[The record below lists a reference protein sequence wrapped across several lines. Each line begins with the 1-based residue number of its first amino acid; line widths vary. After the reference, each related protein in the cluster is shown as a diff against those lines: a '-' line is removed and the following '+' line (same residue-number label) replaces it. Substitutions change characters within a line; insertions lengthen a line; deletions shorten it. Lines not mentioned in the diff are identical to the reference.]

1 MAEREESNLAERF
14 QSRMGTLSPEKPLV
28 APGDQHDAATLDD
41 PERLLA
47 GPATN
52 HRDDLREEHF
62 RPKFGRVVAST
73 PAARQSYNV
82 KRSSNI
88 SRRRRTAQSDG
99 SADYAAQRV
108 ELLRIAAKV
117 FKEKGFQSTTLA
129 DIAQEAGLD
138 RASVYYYVGSKEELF
153 HESVQGV
160 VDDSIALAK
169 QLLGDEKLSSLE
181 RLHWIYIALMISY
194 EDNYPAT
201 FVYIQEHMHEV
212 AVEETAWAQAMMK
225 KMRAFDQIL
234 LGFIRGAIEEGD
246 LRTDMPPR
254 LVENA
259 LFGML
264 NWTHRWFV
272 PGGGMTGQQVAEAFW
287 SIFTSG
293 MLKNA
298 SSGPQ
303 KLTEADLRLSR
314 AIRNSVSR
322 VGSVKD

>member
-1 MAEREESNLAERF
+1 VPAANHRVDLRPEHHEGEYPPGLVGF
-14 QSRMGTLSPEKPLV
+14 QGPLV
-28 APGDQHDAATLDD
+28 ASTL
-41 PERLLA
+41 
-47 GPATN
+47 
-52 HRDDLREEHF
+52 
-62 RPKFGRVVAST
+62 V
-73 PAARQSYNV
+73 ARQSYSV
-82 KRSSNI
+82 KRTSKI

-108 ELLRIAAKV
+108 ELLRIAAKL

-160 VDDSIALAK
+160 VDDSITLAK
-169 QLLGDEKLSSLE
+169 KLLSDEKLSSLE
-181 RLHWIYIALMISY
+181 RLHWIYIALMVSY
-194 EDNYPAT
+194 EENYPAT
-201 FVYIQEHMHEV
+201 FVYIQEQMHEV
-212 AVEETAWAQAMMK
+212 AVEETAWAQGMMK

-246 LRTDMPPR
+246 LRADVSPR

-272 PGGGMTGQQVAEAFW
+272 PGGGMTGQQIAETFW
-287 SIFTSG
+287 AIFTRG
-293 MLKNA
+293 MLKDTSN
-298 SSGPQ
+298 SPQ
-303 KLTEADLRLSR
+303 KLTEADLRLPR
-314 AIRNSVSR
+314 TLKNSVSR
-322 VGSVKD
+322 VDSADG